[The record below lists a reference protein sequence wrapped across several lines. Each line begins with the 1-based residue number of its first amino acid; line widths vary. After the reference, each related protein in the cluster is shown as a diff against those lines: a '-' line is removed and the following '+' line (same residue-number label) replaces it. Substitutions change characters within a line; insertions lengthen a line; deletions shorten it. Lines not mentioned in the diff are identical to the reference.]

1 MWNLNYNPMR
11 VENLKLRL
19 CTTFIA
25 NCTMYIC
32 TIFECLNV
40 DFDNFKT
47 NCFHIFIILSVKVF
61 FFTATFDQCFENF

>member
-25 NCTMYIC
+25 KCTMYIC
-32 TIFECLNV
+32 TIFKCLNV

-47 NCFHIFIILSVKVF
+47 NCYHIFII
-61 FFTATFDQCFENF
+61 